1 MVYLLHCHNV
11 SKTFISPAGSVK
23 AVNRVNFAFPE
34 KGLISIS
41 GKSGCGKS
49 TLLSL
54 LSSLEVPTSGKIYYQ
69 GKDISS
75 MSPSAL
81 ASFRLY
87 EVGMVFQHYN
97 LLSEC
102 NVIEN
107 VELPLLM
114 EGMPKAKARKQ
125 AEAALNKFFLSGFAK
140 RDVSTLSGGEK
151 QRVAICRALV
161 HSPKILLADEPTG
174 ALDEKNSRVVMD
186 ELKRLSKTILVILV
200 SHNKALVEKY
210 SDQIL
215 WMENGRIINFPE
227 SSPMA
232 SPRKMRTSHSSSFAS
247 MFAKR
252 NMKENRL
259 ANVLC
264 ASASAVGF
272 LSILISVGYF
282 NGGKQVEQNL
292 PLRNLDSSVAKIYK
306 QEKYSLEDSPLSL
319 VEQVAP
325 EIHEAQ
331 SALGDDYIVEHD
343 LSFFAPNEIGF
354 ELDGVKVD
362 PCAFSPCYSLTSN
375 YGYSLEAGDYCPAES
390 LSYCIVNDL
399 FLSTYG
405 CEGIGQTIQA
415 KIGNELSYGGESESV
430 DIHLKMKITGV
441 VHEFSFLNTP
451 KIYYS
456 FIGLRYALEIY
467 PLPILSAVKGEQTN
481 PYEWVASS
489 KGDSPISS
497 YGKLV
502 FTSRFEDCPKLLKTI
517 VDVNEKEEF
526 AMESRSYS
534 AISSFSTLSEAFQGC
549 LLFFVGIAAI
559 SLVCILATS
568 AFASFARKKKE
579 ASILYCLGAR
589 KGDVESI
596 FARES
601 CFFSL
606 LGCVSGIALSPL
618 AELLIN
624 LLMGKS
630 FDVEGAVSI
639 PWLSFLHVPLLLP
652 ALCLIGALG
661 VSLLVT
667 RITLFFAGR
676 VSPMEELRDE

>member
-11 SKTFISPAGSVK
+11 SKTFISPSGSVK

-54 LSSLEVPTSGKIYYQ
+54 LSSLEMPTSGRIYYQ

-75 MSPSAL
+75 FSPNAIS
-81 ASFRLY
+81 SFRLY

-107 VELPLLM
+107 IELPLLM

-174 ALDEKNSRVVMD
+174 ALDEKNSRVVME
-186 ELKRLSKTILVILV
+186 ELRRLSKSILVILV
-200 SHNKALVEKY
+200 SHNKTLVEEY

-215 WMENGRIINFPE
+215 WMENGKILNAPE
-227 SSPMA
+227 SSPMT
-232 SPRKMRTSHSSSFAS
+232 SPRKLRGAHSSSFAS

-259 ANVLC
+259 ANLLC

-306 QEKYSLEDSPLSL
+306 QEKYTLDDSPLSI

-331 SALGDDYIVEHD
+331 TAVGNTFIVEHD
-343 LSFFAPNEIGF
+343 LSFFAPSEIGF
-354 ELDGVKVD
+354 RLDGVEVD
-362 PCAFSPCYSLTSN
+362 PCAFSPSYSLTST
-375 YGYSLEAGDYCPAES
+375 YGYSLESGDYCPS
-390 LSYCIVNDL
+390 DSMNYCVVNDL
-399 FLSTYG
+399 FLSAYECIG
-405 CEGIGQTIQA
+405 VGQTIEA
-415 KIGNELSYGGESESV
+415 KIGNELSFGEESETV
-430 DIHLKMKITGV
+430 DISLKMKITGV

-456 FIGLRYALEIY
+456 YLGLRYALETY
-467 PLPILSAVKGEQTN
+467 PLPILSAAKGTQTN
-481 PYEWVASS
+481 PYDWVAQS
-489 KGDSPISS
+489 KGDSPVSS

-502 FTSRFEDCPKLLKTI
+502 FASRFEDCPKLLETI
-517 VDVNEKEEF
+517 ASINEKEEF
-526 AMESRSYS
+526 AMESRSCS

-549 LLFFVGIAAI
+549 LLFFVGIAAV

-579 ASILYCLGAR
+579 AAILYCLGAR
-589 KGDVESI
+589 KGDVASI
-596 FARES
+596 FIRES

-606 LGCVSGIALSPL
+606 LGCVSGIVLSPL

-624 LLMGKS
+624 LLMGMS

-652 ALCLIGALG
+652 ALCLAAAFGI
-661 VSLLVT
+661 SLLVT
-667 RITLFFAGR
+667 RTTLYFAGR